1 MRELQQILTGTL
13 IYSTQRKKDLPPP
26 AFTDRDLK
34 EGLRRSW
41 TVEQIGHLLVKYES
55 EWYAD
60 EGLSKWNEVDELFE
74 EEKQQQKALIEAG
87 LDKLGIT
94 EPYQRDFAMKKVDEA
109 HEHVKSNW
117 QLEKE
122 KRIKPSLWW
131 KKVAEAQRAISDQT
145 SDNANKPILSN
156 LSMDGKAWFIH
167 PVAALD
173 YFNTK
178 PADIVTYHIYHDGR
192 IEKHIPQEILKGYE
206 QKYKYVYHDKN
217 NSEHEICI
225 VGWHTINKKN
235 FEKKP
240 RGTFKYP
247 DHGTVSETKA
257 NVSDGYI
264 VAKAKYKNGD
274 IHEWIKKEE
283 GVSIYERL
291 TMANGDIAEYGI
303 HDRYGIIWRL
313 YKKQQEEAQLVR
325 MPDSI
330 NYESNGVV
338 IKYELKE
345 TYRKYTNS
353 DILASFIGALAEI
366 KENIIV
372 TGSAYEQGSC
382 FPSALHINGQSID
395 TKYIKKDRNLS
406 DWEKDKAFVNA
417 LAKFHFRT
425 FRIGSA
431 IYKSFRGI
439 SGVVDGDKLHNSH
452 LHTENFDFNA
462 IKVIE

>member
-1 MRELQQILTGTL
+1 MQTTV
-13 IYSTQRKKDLPPP
+13 RKKRFEELKRKIDRFPKDYKSNPKQKLNAEQIEIYKKVQKLEDKVIAWDKTKEKIKKMLWWDDVAKGLAKLNQPKNTPPENGETTNTTTPPTDSAPP
-26 AFTDRDLK
+26 AT
-34 EGLRRSW
+34 
-41 TVEQIGHLLVKYES
+41 
-55 EWYAD
+55 
-60 EGLSKWNEVDELFE
+60 LSD
-74 EEKQQQKALIEAG
+74 
-87 LDKLGIT
+87 
-94 EPYQRDFAMKKVDEA
+94 
-109 HEHVKSNW
+109 
-117 QLEKE
+117 
-122 KRIKPSLWW
+122 
-131 KKVAEAQRAISDQT
+131 
-145 SDNANKPILSN
+145 
-156 LSMDGKAWFIH
+156 DGKAWFIH
-167 PVAALD
+167 PVAMVG
-173 YFNTK
+173 YFNIK
-178 PADIVTYHIYHDGR
+178 SIGIVTYHIYHDGK

-225 VGWHTINKKN
+225 VGWHTINKKK
-235 FEKKP
+235 FEKYP

-247 DHGTVSETKA
+247 DHGRVSETKT

-264 VAKAKYKNGD
+264 VAKAKYENGD
-274 IHEWIKKEE
+274 IHEWIKKEK

-291 TMANGDIAEYGI
+291 TMANGDIAEYGT
-303 HDRYGIIWRL
+303 HDQDGIVWRL

-353 DILASFIGALAEI
+353 DILAGFIGALAEI
-366 KENIIV
+366 KENITV

-406 DWEKDKAFVNA
+406 DWKKDKAFVNA

-425 FRIGSA
+425 FRIGKI
-431 IYKSFRGI
+431 IYSSFSGI
-439 SGVVDGDKLHNSH
+439 SGVVNGGKLHNSH

-462 IKVIE
+462 IKIIE